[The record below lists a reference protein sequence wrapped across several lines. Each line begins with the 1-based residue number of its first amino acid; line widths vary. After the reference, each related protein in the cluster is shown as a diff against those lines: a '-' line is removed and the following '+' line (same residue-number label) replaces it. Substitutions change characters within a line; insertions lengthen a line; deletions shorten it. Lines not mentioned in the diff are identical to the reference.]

1 MRIPE
6 AEGDPLSDR
15 EPLRLV
21 EMSTGDFSHAKQR
34 RSGKIGDSQ
43 MTKKP
48 QEKGEKKDGR
58 TDAYVLDTSALLL
71 GFTAPGAKLYTTSS
85 AVGEVK
91 HGELQVARLD
101 ALLRS
106 GTLAVATPS
115 KDSIE
120 KARRES
126 ELLEEFVSRTDLE
139 ILAAALDLAQS
150 HASVTIVTDDHA
162 LQNIAAHLGLG
173 YKGLKHPEI
182 RKPKKR
188 RQSRRTM

>member
-1 MRIPE
+1 M
-6 AEGDPLSDR
+6 
-15 EPLRLV
+15 
-21 EMSTGDFSHAKQR
+21 EMSIEDSSHAGPR
-34 RSGKIGDSQ
+34 RNGKIADSP
-43 MTKKP
+43 MTRTP
-48 QEKGEKKDGR
+48 QEKGEKEEGR
-58 TDAYVLDTSALLL
+58 TIVYVLDTSALLL

-85 AVGEVK
+85 AVSEVK

-106 GTLAVATPS
+106 GSLAVATPS

-126 ELLEEFVSRTDLE
+126 ELLGEVVSRTDLE

-188 RQSRRTM
+188 RRSRRTV

>member
-1 MRIPE
+1 MA
-6 AEGDPLSDR
+6 AEDLSNAR
-15 EPLRLV
+15 
-21 EMSTGDFSHAKQR
+21 QR
-34 RSGKIGDSQ
+34 RAGEISDSLL
-43 MTKKP
+43 TGTP
-48 QEKGEKKDGR
+48 QEKGEKREGR
-58 TDAYVLDTSALLL
+58 TAAYVLDTSALLL

-106 GTLAVATPS
+106 GSLAVATPS

-120 KARRES
+120 RARRES
-126 ELLEEFVSRTDLE
+126 ELLGEVVSRTDLE

-188 RQSRRTM
+188 RRSRRAM